1 MITFKQLLEMKWS
14 REQLKIYIENTLSV
28 DQIIELNNQGVE
40 HLKALKSDMGCHQQL
55 GLLEP
60 KDDQ

>member
-1 MITFKQLLEMKWS
+1 MITFQQILQMKWS
-14 REQLKIYIENTLSV
+14 REQLKIYIENTLTA

-40 HLKALKSDMGCHQQL
+40 HLNALKSEMGCHQQL
-55 GLLEP
+55 GLLEH

>member
-1 MITFKQLLEMKWS
+1 MITFQQIVQMKWS
-14 REQLKIYIENTLSV
+14 REQLKIYIENTLTT

-40 HLKALKSDMGCHQQL
+40 HLNALKSEKGCHQQL
-55 GLLEP
+55 VLLEQ